1 MSLVISLESCL
12 NLLAGLVSVESLFKL
27 SGMPI
32 PDRVLDSSLEESW
45 RLDFSLEDGPVKSD
59 CSLFLG
65 EIWSSPCTLA
75 T

>member
-1 MSLVISLESCL
+1 
-12 NLLAGLVSVESLFKL
+12 
-27 SGMPI
+27 MPI

-59 CSLFLG
+59 CSSFLG